1 MDKAKQERQ
10 NMKNH
15 KPTLNEIPIGG
26 IFLKPQVIVTMSIGQ
41 WDGLLEAAY
50 DAGAVLLELDDNENP
65 IKAYRRKKNVDN

>member
-1 MDKAKQERQ
+1 
-10 NMKNH
+10 
-15 KPTLNEIPIGG
+15 
-26 IFLKPQVIVTMSIGQ
+26 MSIGQ